1 VTAEGTV
8 MLDISVQKRE
18 PLFAFQV
25 VGAAGAPISTKDAK
39 TRVIVRDGGTT
50 VIGGIYKVSTD
61 QGQDRVPG
69 LANVPILGHLFKNR
83 RARNENDELLIFIS
97 PRVIKL

>member
-1 VTAEGTV
+1 
-8 MLDISVQKRE
+8 
-18 PLFAFQV
+18 
-25 VGAAGAPISTKDAK
+25 
-39 TRVIVRDGGTT
+39 

-69 LANVPILGHLFKNR
+69 LANIPLLGHLFKNR
-83 RARNENDELLIFIS
+83 RAVNSNDELLIFIS